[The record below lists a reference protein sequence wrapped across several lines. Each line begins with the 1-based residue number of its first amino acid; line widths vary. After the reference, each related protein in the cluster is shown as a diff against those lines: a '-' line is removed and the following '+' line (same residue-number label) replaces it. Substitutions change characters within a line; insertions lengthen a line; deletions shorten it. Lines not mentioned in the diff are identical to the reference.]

1 MSSNRLKYDTCA
13 YATTIK
19 ESTEPLEYWL
29 YKGKYETCTTCSNA
43 NFTNNI
49 EFSSRADVESEL
61 YGLTR
66 PGTDCPS
73 LKYDPTKSFN
83 NPYLSPPIIC
93 QSIYGLTPSN
103 LVNPTTNMLNENNLG
118 INLCSIKPN
127 TNVIEK
133 MTNTSCANTQYK
145 DKYDDTCYPLKEN
158 GKSCSNDNECK
169 YGRCDTIDTTK
180 SGDMSPSNVKK
191 CTGSISNNKDCTID
205 DECYSNFCKKYTD
218 NSKSSKCF
226 NKCNT
231 NSYNK
236 KCQDNTGW
244 QSPNGCEYPCKA
256 FLAPGTPCDKNSYN
270 AECRD
275 GLKCNKKNGESNYK
289 CQ

>member
-127 TNVIEK
+127 TNTNIIEK
-133 MTNTSCANTQYK
+133 MTDTPCTNSQYFQWCDMPDSSVGFCKPYGNLCKPFLKVGDSCTS
-145 DKYDDTCYPLKEN
+145 
-158 GKSCSNDNECK
+158 GKQCSD
-169 YGRCDTIDTTK
+169 GTI
-180 SGDMSPSNVKK
+180 NK
-191 CTGSISNNKDCTID
+191 CVNNLCTI
-205 DECYSNFCKKYTD
+205 
-218 NSKSSKCF
+218 
-226 NKCNT
+226 
-231 NSYNK
+231 
-236 KCQDNTGW
+236 
-244 QSPNGCEYPCKA
+244 
-256 FLAPGTPCDKNSYN
+256 
-270 AECRD
+270 
-275 GLKCNKKNGESNYK
+275 
-289 CQ
+289 

>member
-133 MTNTSCANTQYK
+133 FTSTEPIDCSTDYNAKIYTGTNGICYYK
-145 DKYDDTCYPLKEN
+145 QPN
-158 GKSCSNDNECK
+158 
-169 YGRCDTIDTTK
+169 IIV
-180 SGDMSPSNVKK
+180 SPVYCPTVYAAKIY
-191 CTGSISNNKDCTID
+191 TGSDGKCYRKKEENDHCTA
-205 DECYSNFCKKYTD
+205 SSQCK
-218 NSKSSKCF
+218 
-226 NKCNT
+226 
-231 NSYNK
+231 
-236 KCQDNTGW
+236 
-244 QSPNGCEYPCKA
+244 
-256 FLAPGTPCDKNSYN
+256 
-270 AECRD
+270 
-275 GLKCNKKNGESNYK
+275 SNYCNRTGPGSTTGK
-289 CQ
+289 CYMHCGSTWHCVDKL